1 MCVCVCVCLSRLG
14 PVPLVRLGEINEHD
28 GVAGVA
34 TLSDAGADN
43 AGRGVG
49 EGDARVASTGADV
62 RVNNESF
69 LNPKCVV

>member
-1 MCVCVCVCLSRLG
+1 MCVCLSRLG
-14 PVPLVRLGEINEHD
+14 PVPLVRRGEIDEHD
-28 GVAGVA
+28 GVGGVA
-34 TLSDAGADN
+34 TLSDAVADN

-49 EGDARVASTGADV
+49 EGDTRVASTGADV